1 MGKEKEILKPFRERI
16 DALDKEIVD
25 LLKKRVGIIRE
36 VAQVKYDHD
45 IEAVLQYRV
54 DEVRENAAQHAI
66 TKGLDGDLVRELYT
80 ILIGYSCD
88 LEEEIK
94 AGLASKDQPRKSA

>member
-36 VAQVKYDHD
+36 VAQVKYDND

-54 DEVRENAAQHAI
+54 DEVRENAAHDAI
-66 TKGLDGDLVRELYT
+66 SKGLDGDLVRELYT
-80 ILIGYSCD
+80 TLIGYSCD

-94 AGLASKDQPRKSA
+94 AELAAKDQPRKSA